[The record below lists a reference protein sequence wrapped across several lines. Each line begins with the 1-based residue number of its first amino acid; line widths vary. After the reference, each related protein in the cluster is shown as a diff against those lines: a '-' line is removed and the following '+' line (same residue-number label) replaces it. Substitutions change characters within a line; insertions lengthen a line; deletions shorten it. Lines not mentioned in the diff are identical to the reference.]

1 MASFTV
7 LYTKPAE
14 NADAF
19 LEEYKT
25 DHLAIAAKFP
35 GMTSHT
41 TTVFSGTPRGTEP
54 PHFVMFHGVWD
65 SMDDLKAAMADP
77 SLMEASKHA
86 MGMLGKYGNSAE
98 MLIGD
103 DA

>member
-7 LYTKPAE
+7 LYTRPDDAE
-14 NADAF
+14 GF
-19 LEEYKT
+19 VEEYKR
-25 DHLAIAAKFP
+25 DHLPIARRFP
-35 GMTSHT
+35 GMTNHS

-54 PHFVMFHGVWD
+54 PYHLMFRGEWD
-65 SMDDLKAAMADP
+65 SMEDLQQALQDP

-86 MGMLGKYGNSAE
+86 MGMLEKYGNSAE

-103 DA
+103 EA